1 MTETTET
8 TTFAA
13 GFGAAKEKT
22 ISWHSPSE
30 VLPQVAQLTGIEY
43 LRGVRDGVIPPPPM
57 GALTIH
63 ELPVVEDGEIVLR
76 SRPDESFL
84 NTMGLVHG
92 GFLCTLLD
100 SAIGMAVITKL
111 PAGAAF
117 ATVELKV
124 SFMRPLPY
132 DGSPVEVRGRVL
144 QLGRKI
150 AFGEAH
156 AFLADGR
163 LAGHATSSLAA
174 IA

>member
-1 MTETTET
+1 MSETSGA

-13 GFGAAKEKT
+13 GFGPAKEKT
-22 ISWHSPSE
+22 IRWHSPSA
-30 VLPQVAQLTGIEY
+30 VLPQVARLSGIEY
-43 LRGVRDGVIPPPPM
+43 LRGVRDGEIPPPPM
-57 GALTIH
+57 GALTID

-111 PAGAAF
+111 PAGAAYV
-117 ATVELKV
+117 TVEIKV

-132 DGSPVEVRGRVL
+132 DGSPIEVRGKLL
-144 QLGRKI
+144 QMGRKI
-150 AFGEAH
+150 AFGESH
-156 AFLADGR
+156 AYLADGR

-174 IA
+174 TA